1 MKLLELMYLVSAH
14 LLAILRADTDWSCT
28 REKGRNLLLLKAFL
42 SLMLGLVIHQD
53 LGVRKLAREIVLKVV
68 VGRGIYTIRCGYHL
82 LKELIS

>member
-14 LLAILRADTDWSCT
+14 LLAILRAYTDWSCT
-28 REKGRNLLLLKAFL
+28 REKGCNLLLLKAFL

-68 VGRGIYTIRCGYHL
+68 VGGSIYSIRCGYHL